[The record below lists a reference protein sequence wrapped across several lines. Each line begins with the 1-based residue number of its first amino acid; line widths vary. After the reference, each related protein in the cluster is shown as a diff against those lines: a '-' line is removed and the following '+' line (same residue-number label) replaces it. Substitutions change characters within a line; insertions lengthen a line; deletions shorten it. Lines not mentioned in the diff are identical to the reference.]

1 MSVCFPRRDIESID
15 PDRRGG
21 GKELGRVRS
30 GETLTK
36 IYCRKNLFSII
47 KKTKADEKVLE
58 TSELDGKDKNCNL
71 DSQVFGDSHII
82 MSFLS
87 LTSIKPL
94 DSQLLNHGHV

>member
-36 IYCRKNLFSII
+36 IYYRKNLFSII
-47 KKTKADEKVLE
+47 KKDQ
-58 TSELDGKDKNCNL
+58 GR
-71 DSQVFGDSHII
+71 
-82 MSFLS
+82 
-87 LTSIKPL
+87 
-94 DSQLLNHGHV
+94 